1 MGINDRD
8 YIRTGT
14 RSKSGMGS
22 LRLISFNS
30 WLIIINV
37 AVFLIDGS
45 LLKNAARP
53 VLTFNNVPPMT
64 AHSPALLS
72 RGPQAVSKEPGSS
85 FTIVKFDPGNGMAV
99 GQERYTMMTP
109 AQAYGHF
116 STELGF
122 NAKIQPPVWK
132 LPEVWRFVTF
142 QFLHAGFWHLAVNMF
157 GLFVFGG
164 MVEQYLGFKKY
175 AAYYLVCGVFGAVMY
190 LFLNLLGQR
199 VGLRLPGVLVENSY
213 TPLVGASAGV
223 FGVIIACA
231 KVSPNAV
238 FQLAFPPIP
247 MKIKYIAYGYVALA
261 MLNLLRGGQ
270 NAGGDAAHVGGAIAG
285 FFFIRNSH
293 LLRDFFDVVG
303 DSRKNPP
310 KPAQDFRREIV
321 DDILAKVSAQGLASL
336 TDGERAILKRETE
349 QGQKK

>member
-1 MGINDRD
+1 MGIEDRD
-8 YIRTGT
+8 YVRMGP

-22 LRLISFNS
+22 LRFISFNS
-30 WLIIINV
+30 WLIIINI
-37 AVFLIDGS
+37 AVFLVDGS
-45 LLKNAARP
+45 LLAGAARP
-53 VLTFNNVPPMT
+53 VLTYEDVRAPSVHSRLMMTKPPDGYIPPGAT
-64 AHSPALLS
+64 YVLTIFD
-72 RGPQAVSKEPGSS
+72 QAS
-85 FTIVKFDPGNGMAV
+85 GMAV
-99 GQERYTMMTP
+99 GQQRYTMMTP

-122 NAKIQPPVWK
+122 NAKFQPPVWK

-142 QFLHAGFWHLAVNMF
+142 QFLHANFWHLAMNMF

-247 MKIKYIAYGYVALA
+247 MKIKFIAYGYVALA

-293 LLRDFFDVVG
+293 LLRDFFDVIG
-303 DSRKNPP
+303 DSRKNPAR
-310 KPAQDFRREIV
+310 PAQDFRREIV
-321 DDILAKVSAQGLASL
+321 DEILAKVSSQGLASL
-336 TDGERAILKRETE
+336 TEGERAILKRESE
-349 QGQKK
+349 KGGKK